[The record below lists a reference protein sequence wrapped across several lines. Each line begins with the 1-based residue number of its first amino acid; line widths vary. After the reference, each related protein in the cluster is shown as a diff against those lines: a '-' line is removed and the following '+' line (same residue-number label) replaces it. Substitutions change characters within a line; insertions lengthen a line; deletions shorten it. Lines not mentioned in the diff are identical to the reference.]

1 MIGHLFIVDADIL
14 LILST
19 SVAIKVVNII
29 KISP

>member
-1 MIGHLFIVDADIL
+1 MIGQLLIVETVILF
-14 LILST
+14 ILST